1 MPWTDTLSNEDR
13 SHAASKGWDR
23 LPDAEAAAA
32 ISKSYR
38 ELERIRPAPPAVP
51 ATAAEYTFP
60 DAVKDAPAPTLA
72 FVRQLAADLHL
83 PIAAAG
89 TLAERLVG
97 RDSQATT
104 DAATLAASARAT
116 SEAALKTSWG
126 ADYAAKE
133 ALAAKGFAALG
144 LAPEAKAALEAT
156 LGVDK
161 AAEFGLSLGLKMGEA
176 TLLKEDGG
184 KNVTQPAMTRQ
195 TALDERN
202 SLMTNNEFLA
212 KFSAGDVEAVKK
224 IGELSEA
231 IIKDPNA
238 HGGFVSAPA
247 NYGRVGDG
255 AGHEKIGETVA
266 PNA

>member
-1 MPWTDTLSNEDR
+1 M
-13 SHAASKGWDR
+13 
-23 LPDAEAAAA
+23 PDADAAAA
-32 ISKSYR
+32 IAKSYR
-38 ELERIRPAPPAVP
+38 ELERIRPAPAPVP
-51 ATAAEYTFP
+51 ASAAEYTLP

-72 FVRQLAADLHL
+72 FVRQLAADLRL
-83 PIAAAG
+83 PLAAAG

-97 RDSQATT
+97 RDSQATA
-104 DAATLAASARAT
+104 DATTLAASARAT
-116 SEAALKTSWG
+116 SEAALKTTWG

-161 AAEFGLSLGLKMGEA
+161 AAEFGLALGLKMGEA
-176 TLLKEDGG
+176 PLLKQDGG
-184 KNVTQPAMTRQ
+184 QNVQQPTMTRQ
-195 TALDERN
+195 AALDQRN
-202 SLMTNNEFLA
+202 QLMTDSAFVA
-212 KFSAGDVEAVKK
+212 KYAAGDA
-224 IGELSEA
+224 EA
-231 IIKDPNA
+231 IKTITDISRAIITDPNA